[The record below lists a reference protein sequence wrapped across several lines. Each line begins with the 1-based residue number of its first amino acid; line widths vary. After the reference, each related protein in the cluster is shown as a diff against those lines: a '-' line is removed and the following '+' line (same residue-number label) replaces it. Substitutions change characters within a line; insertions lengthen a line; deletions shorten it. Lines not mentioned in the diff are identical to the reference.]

1 MSFIKL
7 PCSDFIS
14 ILSPIARLAC
24 SNKKNNGVLEFARI
38 MITNKGGKL
47 AAYASASNG
56 GQSMARRIENFESD
70 IDWLGEDKEILLS
83 GEKLLSIVNAYTSF
97 DADEPVKISW
107 EDFSENGGLITAKR
121 SKMKIDTADP
131 SAYPAPPKLSN
142 QHSVLTIPLK
152 RLQDVLIQARGSVAI
167 NNSTRPALN
176 GVNVKLNSD
185 AKVITLTATDGYR
198 VYDNKLA
205 VTNSQNDFNIVIPT
219 KLIDMIQS
227 LKVSDVNELV
237 RLRCD
242 TNSCEI
248 TFKSTLIRSQLLD
261 NKFPDL
267 SELFQ
272 NEPNWLM
279 DLEQKDMADALGR
292 LSAAIDKRLPA
303 VELVIDDETQ
313 ETHLRT
319 VQGGKTL
326 GEDYLKSKVRL
337 KPENALSVNLNFLIQ
352 AVANV
357 TSKVARIG
365 QHPKDKYLVIQ
376 GENESSRMIVLP
388 LRT

>member
-7 PCSDFIS
+7 SCADFIS
-14 ILSPIARLAC
+14 ILNPIARLAC
-24 SNKKNNGVLEFARI
+24 SNKKGAGVLGFARI
-38 MITNKGGKL
+38 LITNKAGKQ

-56 GQSMARRIENFESD
+56 GQSMARRIESFESD
-70 IDWLGEDKEILLS
+70 IDMLSEDKEVLLC

-97 DADEPVKISW
+97 EGSDTVKISW
-107 EDFSENGGLITAKR
+107 DSYSENGGVITAKR

-131 SAYPAPPKLSN
+131 STYPAPPKL
-142 QHSVLTIPLK
+142 QAEHSVLTIPLNQ
-152 RLQDVLIQARGSVAI
+152 LQDVTLKGRSSVAV
-167 NNSTRPALN
+167 NNSARPALN
-176 GVNVKLNSD
+176 GVNLKLNSE
-185 AKVITLTATDGYR
+185 AKNINVTATDGYR
-198 VYDNKLA
+198 VYDNTLA
-205 VTNSQNDFNIVIPT
+205 VTNAKNDFNIVIPT
-219 KLIDMIQS
+219 KLIDMIQG
-227 LKVSDVNELV
+227 LKATNDNDLV
-237 RLRCD
+237 RLRAD
-242 TNSCEI
+242 SNSLEV

-272 NEPNWLM
+272 NEPQWLM
-279 DLEQKDMADALGR
+279 DLDQKDISDALGR
-292 LSAAIDKRLPA
+292 LSAATDKRLPA
-303 VELVIDDETQ
+303 IEMMIDDETQ

-326 GEDYLKSKVRL
+326 GEDYLKSKVTL
-337 KPENALSVNLNFLIQ
+337 KPENALSVNLNFLMQ

-357 TSKVARIG
+357 TSKIARIG

-376 GENESSRMIVLP
+376 GENETSRMIVLP

>member
-7 PCSDFIS
+7 PCTDFIS

-24 SNKKNNGVLEFARI
+24 SNKKNNGVLEFVRI
-38 MITNKGGKL
+38 LITNKGGKL

-70 IDWLGEDKEILLS
+70 IDLLGEDKEILLS

-97 DADEPVKISW
+97 DANEPVKISW

-142 QHSVLTIPLK
+142 LHSVLTIPLK
-152 RLQDVLIQARGSVAI
+152 RLQEVLIQARGSVAI

-176 GVNVKLNSD
+176 GVNIKLNTD

-219 KLIDMIQS
+219 KLIDMIQG

-303 VELVIDDETQ
+303 VELLIDDETQ

-376 GENESSRMIVLP
+376 GENENSRMIVLP

>member
-38 MITNKGGKL
+38 LITNKGGKL

-70 IDWLGEDKEILLS
+70 IDLLGEDKEILLS

>member
-38 MITNKGGKL
+38 LITNKGGKL

-70 IDWLGEDKEILLS
+70 IDLFGEDKEILLS

-97 DADEPVKISW
+97 DANEPVKISW

-176 GVNVKLNSD
+176 GVNVKLNSV

>member
-38 MITNKGGKL
+38 LITNKGGKL

-70 IDWLGEDKEILLS
+70 IDLFGEDKEILLS

-97 DADEPVKISW
+97 DANEPVKISW

-131 SAYPAPPKLSN
+131 SAYPTPPKLSN

-176 GVNVKLNSD
+176 GVNVKLNSV

>member
-7 PCSDFIS
+7 PCADFIS
-14 ILSPIARLAC
+14 ILNPIARLAC
-24 SNKKNNGVLEFARI
+24 SNKKSNGVLEFARI
-38 MITNKGGKL
+38 LIANKGGKL

-70 IDWLGEDKEILLS
+70 IDMLGEDKEVLLS
-83 GEKLLSIVNAYTSF
+83 GEKLLSIVSAYTSF
-97 DADEPVKISW
+97 DANEPVKISW
-107 EDFSENGGLITAKR
+107 DDFSENGGLITAKR

-131 SAYPAPPKLSN
+131 SAYPAPPKLSAE
-142 QHSVLTIPLK
+142 HSVLTIPLK
-152 RLQDVLIQARGSVAI
+152 RLQDVLVQARGSVAV

-176 GVNVKLNSD
+176 GVNIKLNCS
-185 AKVITLTATDGYR
+185 AKAISLTATDGYR
-198 VYDNKLA
+198 VYDNKLD
-205 VTNSQNDFNIVIPT
+205 VTNSKNDFNIVIPT
-219 KLIDMIQS
+219 KLIDMIQG
-227 LKVSDVNELV
+227 LKVSDASELV

-267 SELFQ
+267 SELFL
-272 NEPNWLM
+272 NEPDWLM

-303 VELVIDDETQ
+303 IELLIDDETQ

-326 GEDYLKSKVRL
+326 GEDYLKSKVTL
-337 KPENALSVNLNFLIQ
+337 KPENALSVNLNFLMQ

-357 TSKVARIG
+357 TSKIARIG

-376 GENESSRMIVLP
+376 GENETSRMIVLP

>member
-24 SNKKNNGVLEFARI
+24 SNKKNDGVLEFARI

>member
-7 PCSDFIS
+7 SCADFIS
-14 ILSPIARLAC
+14 ILNPIARLAC
-24 SNKKNNGVLEFARI
+24 SNKKGAGVLGFARI
-38 MITNKGGKL
+38 LITNKAGKQ

-56 GQSMARRIENFESD
+56 GQSMARRIESFESD
-70 IDWLGEDKEILLS
+70 IDMLSEDKEVLLC

-97 DADEPVKISW
+97 EGSDTVKISW
-107 EDFSENGGLITAKR
+107 DSYSENGGVITAKR

-131 SAYPAPPKLSN
+131 STYPAPPKL
-142 QHSVLTIPLK
+142 QAEHSVLTIPLNQ
-152 RLQDVLIQARGSVAI
+152 LQDVTLKGRSSVAV
-167 NNSTRPALN
+167 NNSARPALN
-176 GVNVKLNSD
+176 GVNLKLNSE
-185 AKVITLTATDGYR
+185 AKNINVTATDGYR
-198 VYDNKLA
+198 VYDNTLA
-205 VTNSQNDFNIVIPT
+205 VTNAKNDFNIVIPT
-219 KLIDMIQS
+219 KLIDMIQG
-227 LKVSDVNELV
+227 LKATNDNDLV
-237 RLRCD
+237 RLRAD
-242 TNSCEI
+242 SNSLEV

-272 NEPNWLM
+272 NEPQWLM
-279 DLEQKDMADALGR
+279 DLDQKDIADALGR
-292 LSAAIDKRLPA
+292 LSAATDKRLPA
-303 VELVIDDETQ
+303 IEMMIDDETQ

-326 GEDYLKSKVRL
+326 GEDYLKSKVTL
-337 KPENALSVNLNFLIQ
+337 KPENALSVNLNFLMQ

-357 TSKVARIG
+357 TSKIARIG

-376 GENESSRMIVLP
+376 GENETSRMIVLP

>member
-38 MITNKGGKL
+38 LITNKGGKL

-70 IDWLGEDKEILLS
+70 IDLLGEDKEILLS

-388 LRT
+388 LGT

>member
-24 SNKKNNGVLEFARI
+24 SNKKNDGVLEFARI
-38 MITNKGGKL
+38 LITNKGGKL

-70 IDWLGEDKEILLS
+70 IDLFGEDKEILLS

-97 DADEPVKISW
+97 DANEPVKISW